1 MLLWAPK
8 KSSAPTEAAPTQER
22 TRLRLRRRRLGMAAG
37 GGFANG
43 GGRRRLEESWAFS
56 LARGELW
63 CFSCAVLLGGSETE
77 FGSGVPGILRIYGH
91 LNWNWNRNRIGCFA
105 FTQRNPSKF
114 GSVQI
119 NWKSNRSRYFDA
131 TKQPARSRI
140 TEVEGYVPIR
150 TNRLEL
156 VFVEGYIPILGII
169 SRFLLWIK
177 NAHQNPSLFIIE
189 TIQHRF
195 CASILGFHD
204 MNSFYNSLNIMKS
217 LDSTPIEKSKG

>member
-1 MLLWAPK
+1 V
-8 KSSAPTEAAPTQER
+8 EGYVQIR
-22 TRLRLRRRRLGMAAG
+22 T
-37 GGFANG
+37 N
-43 GGRRRLEESWAFS
+43 RLELVFVE
-56 LARGELW
+56 GY
-63 CFSCAVLLGGSETE
+63 
-77 FGSGVPGILRIYGH
+77 VPIRTNQLD
-91 LNWNWNRNRIGCFA
+91 LVFL
-105 FTQRNPSKF
+105 
-114 GSVQI
+114 
-119 NWKSNRSRYFDA
+119 
-131 TKQPARSRI
+131 
-140 TEVEGYVPIR
+140 EGYVPIR

-217 LDSTPIEKSKG
+217 LASTPIQRSKD